1 MCPTNHWPRQNAHH
15 IKYHLG
21 ILHQMKDDIS
31 DKNQI
36 QSMDVKTWV
45 LILMLLFKETF
56 PKQTRFQIFLE
67 IDCKLY
73 IHSMFH
79 LMLNVD
85 KLDYFLVL

>member
-21 ILHQMKDDIS
+21 ILHQMKEDI
-31 DKNQI
+31 KNQI

-56 PKQTRFQIFLE
+56 PKQTWFQIFLK

-85 KLDYFLVL
+85 KLDYFFVL

>member
-21 ILHQMKDDIS
+21 ILHQMKEDI
-31 DKNQI
+31 KNQI

-56 PKQTRFQIFLE
+56 PKQTWFQIFLK

>member
-1 MCPTNHWPRQNAHH
+1 
-15 IKYHLG
+15 
-21 ILHQMKDDIS
+21 MKDDIS

-56 PKQTRFQIFLE
+56 PKQTWFQIFLK

-85 KLDYFLVL
+85 KLDYFFCFVKQNASASYFRAQITIIKMAYES